1 MTPFLNHFDQNG
13 FDRLPALS
21 AESVAE
27 LLNNLE
33 SFASNKAGTRFL
45 LRDSKAVRHLAESS
59 PLLSIAKEVLGA
71 HAKPIK
77 AILFD
82 KTIETNWYVTWHQDL
97 TIAVKK
103 RIDLPGFGPWSK
115 KEGIDHV
122 QPPAMVL
129 ENMIALR
136 LHLDDCGPEN
146 GPIKFIAGSHKQG
159 ILNQEQVNRLKE
171 EDAVCCAAKQGDIII
186 MRPLILHSSSQAIA
200 PEHRRVLHIEYSGGE
215 LPGGLEWAES
225 IAS

>member
-1 MTPFLNHFDQNG
+1 MTPFLNRFDQNG

-21 AESVAE
+21 AKSVAE

-33 SFASNKAGTRFL
+33 IFASNKAGTRFL
-45 LRDSKAVRHLAESS
+45 LRDSKAVRHLAASS
-59 PLLSIAKEVLGA
+59 PLLSIAQEVLGA
-71 HAKPIK
+71 HAMPVK

-97 TIAVKK
+97 TIAIKK

-122 QPPAMVL
+122 QPPAAVL
-129 ENMIALR
+129 ENMVALR
-136 LHLDDCGPEN
+136 LHLDDCDPEN

-159 ILNQEQVNRLKE
+159 ILNQEQIDHLKE
-171 EDAVCCAAKQGDIII
+171 GQAVCCTANQGDIII
-186 MRPLILHSSSQAIA
+186 MRPLILHSSSQAKA

-225 IAS
+225 I